1 MRAGKLVCFAV
12 LLLGRAA
19 GAADSQQPVSCGSC
33 HQAQASA
40 QPLTPMGQAMQ
51 LAGSNAVLE
60 KRPKLTFRDGAYTY
74 TIATMDGK
82 SVYTVSDGKQSISL
96 PVVWSMGAGAQTWVL
111 ERDGTMYESA
121 VSYYPSLDGL
131 SITTGHEE
139 LRPKTLEE
147 AIGKPLSEA
156 IARECF
162 NCHATGAVVD
172 HRLDLASL
180 KPGVR
185 CEHCHVGASEHLAG
199 VLKGDLSSR
208 PAQLGKMTS
217 ENLSNFCGQC
227 HRTWELVVR
236 SRWSGVANVR
246 FQPYRLANSRCFNGT
261 DPRISCVACHDPHQP
276 LEKSASY
283 YDGKCLAC
291 HAPTLAAAT
300 TDVAAGATTGQ
311 PHAKSCPVAKA
322 NCTSC
327 HMPKVQVTA
336 GHLEFTDH
344 EIRVVRP
351 GEAYPN

>member
-1 MRAGKLVCFAV
+1 MRTGRLACVA
-12 LLLGRAA
+12 LLLVGRAA
-19 GAADSQQPVSCGSC
+19 AADSQQPVACGSC

-51 LAGSNAVLE
+51 LPGKNALLE
-60 KRPKLTFRDGAYTY
+60 KHPKLAVREGAYSY
-74 TIATMDGK
+74 TIETANGK
-82 SVYTVSDGKQSISL
+82 SVYTVGDGKASISL
-96 PVVWSMGAGAQTWVL
+96 PILWSMGAQAQTWVL
-111 ERDGTMYESA
+111 ERDGKMYESA

-131 SITTGHEE
+131 SITTGHEQ
-139 LRPKTLEE
+139 LAPKNLED
-147 AIGKPLSEA
+147 AVGKPLSET

-185 CEHCHVGASEHLAG
+185 CEHCHVGTNEHLAG
-199 VLKGDLSSR
+199 ILRGDLSSR

-246 FQPYRLANSRCFNGT
+246 FQPYRLANSKCFSGT
-261 DPRISCVACHDPHQP
+261 DPRIACVACHDPHQP
-276 LEKSASY
+276 LEKSTAY
-283 YDGKCLAC
+283 YDAKCLAC
-291 HAPTLAAAT
+291 HAPLLPATATSAASM
-300 TDVAAGATTGQ
+300 GA
-311 PHAKSCPVAKA
+311 PHPKSCPVAKT

-327 HMPKVQVTA
+327 HMPKVQA
-336 GHLEFTDH
+336 ANGHLEFTDH